1 MKNLFFLILIMMF
14 FCSNNSKACT
24 DFLVKAKDGTVV
36 NGRTMEFPIDLES
49 KIWIVPRGMDN
60 TSVND
65 KGIKGLS
72 WKAKYA
78 FIGIDGFNLKDTYVE
93 GINEKG
99 LSYGGLMY
107 TGAKYQKAEP
117 GKFVTY
123 ADLASWILGN
133 FATVDEVKKELP
145 RIMVA
150 DKYIKN
156 VHGSLGIHIAIH
168 DATGKSLVVE
178 FINGEQK
185 IYDNKV
191 GVITNHPDFN
201 WQMTNLS
208 NYINLD
214 HADRTPRTI
223 NGYDIEP
230 TGVGSGML
238 GLPGDW
244 TPPSRFIR
252 TAYAVDAALTPKNS
266 SEAINLAEH
275 LMNIVDIPKGVI
287 KEKVNPVIH
296 IYGYAQWSIIKD
308 LTNKVLYFRTYDNM
322 TLRKI
327 DLKNV
332 DISEGSAK
340 RSLVISKSFPLVIDT
355 TEALK

>member
-1 MKNLFFLILIMMF
+1 MKNLFILILITMF
-14 FCSNNSKACT
+14 IGINDSKACT
-24 DFLVKAKDGTVV
+24 DFLIKAQDGTVV
-36 NGRTMEFPIDLES
+36 NGRTMEFPVDLES
-49 KIWIVPRGMDN
+49 KVWIVPRGMSN
-60 TSVND
+60 TSVSD
-65 KGIKGLS
+65 KGVKGLS
-72 WKAKYA
+72 WKTKYA
-78 FIGIDGFNLKDTYVE
+78 FMGIDGFNLKDIYVE
-93 GINEKG
+93 GMNEKG

-107 TGAKYQKAEP
+107 TGAKYQEAEP

-145 RIMVA
+145 RILVA

-156 VHGSLGIHIAIH
+156 VHGSLGLHMAIH
-168 DATGKSLVVE
+168 DATGKSIVVE

-214 HADRTPRTI
+214 QNDKEPKTI
-223 NGYDIEP
+223 NGYPVGP

-252 TAYAVDAALTPKNS
+252 VSYAINATLKPKNS
-266 SEAINLAEH
+266 LEAVNLAEH
-275 LMNIVDIPKGVI
+275 IINIVDIPKGVI
-287 KEKVNPVIH
+287 KEKINPVIH
-296 IYGYAQWSIIKD
+296 IYGTAQWSIIKD
-308 LTNKVLYFRTYDNM
+308 LTNKVLYFRTYDNL

-327 DLKNV
+327 DLKKFELA
-332 DISEGSAK
+332 EGNTK
-340 RSLVISKSFPLVIDT
+340 KSLAISKIFPAVIDT
-355 TEALK
+355 TETLR

>member
-1 MKNLFFLILIMMF
+1 MCFSIKD
-14 FCSNNSKACT
+14 SRACT
-24 DFLVKAKDGTVV
+24 DFLLKAKDNTVV
-36 NGRTMEFPIDLES
+36 IGRTMEFPVDLES
-49 KIWIVPRGMDN
+49 KIWIIQKGIEK
-60 TSVND
+60 TSIGD
-65 KGIKGLS
+65 KGVRGLS
-72 WKAKYA
+72 WKTKYA
-78 FIGIDGFNLKDTYVE
+78 FIGIDGFNLQDAYVE
-93 GINEKG
+93 GMNEEG

-107 TGAKYQKAEP
+107 TGAKYQEAEP

-123 ADLASWILGN
+123 MDLASWILGN

-145 RIMVA
+145 KIKVA

-156 VHGSLGIHIAIH
+156 VHGSLGLHIAIH
-168 DATGKSLVVE
+168 DATGKSIVVE
-178 FINGEQK
+178 FIDGEQK

-191 GVITNHPDFN
+191 GVMTNHPDFN
-201 WQMTNLS
+201 WQITNLS

-214 HADRTPRTI
+214 HNDKEPRTV
-223 NGYDIEP
+223 NGHNVVP

-252 TAYAVDAALTPKNS
+252 AAYSIDAALTPKDS
-266 SEAINLAEH
+266 LEAVNLAEH
-275 LMNIVDIPKGVI
+275 IMNTVDIPKGVI

-296 IYGYAQWSIIKD
+296 IYGNAQWSIIKD

-327 DLKNV
+327 DLKRIEV
-332 DISEGSAK
+332 ATGGEKKPLA
-340 RSLVISKSFPLVIDT
+340 ISKPFPAFIDT
-355 TEALK
+355 TESLR

>member
-1 MKNLFFLILIMMF
+1 
-14 FCSNNSKACT
+14 
-24 DFLVKAKDGTVV
+24 
-36 NGRTMEFPIDLES
+36 
-49 KIWIVPRGMDN
+49 
-60 TSVND
+60 
-65 KGIKGLS
+65 
-72 WKAKYA
+72 
-78 FIGIDGFNLKDTYVE
+78 
-93 GINEKG
+93 
-99 LSYGGLMY
+99 
-107 TGAKYQKAEP
+107 
-117 GKFVTY
+117 
-123 ADLASWILGN
+123 
-133 FATVDEVKKELP
+133 
-145 RIMVA
+145 
-150 DKYIKN
+150 
-156 VHGSLGIHIAIH
+156 
-168 DATGKSLVVE
+168 
-178 FINGEQK
+178 
-185 IYDNKV
+185 
-191 GVITNHPDFN
+191 
-201 WQMTNLS
+201 
-208 NYINLD
+208 
-214 HADRTPRTI
+214 
-223 NGYDIEP
+223 
-230 TGVGSGML
+230 ML